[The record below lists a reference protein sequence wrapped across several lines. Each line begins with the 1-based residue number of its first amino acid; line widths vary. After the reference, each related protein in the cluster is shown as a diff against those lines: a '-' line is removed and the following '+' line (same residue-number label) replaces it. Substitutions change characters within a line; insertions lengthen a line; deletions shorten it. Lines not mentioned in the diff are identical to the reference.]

1 MEVVRVQ
8 NLAGDCLAVL
18 VTCTPSWQ
26 ADIKATVGRAWH
38 IAPLCQKLLCGCLVL
53 DGTEQLPEVFGEGKD
68 QFLVMLVSTT
78 ELYRSLVR
86 GNISLQEEQDL
97 QAMVRDSRG
106 TCREGLLPEFINHL
120 SGNASTR
127 SRVLAILSECSQG
140 RDLVFDA
147 VQSCMDDDDLSV
159 REAAVVALAN
169 LVETEGSE
177 RSVVALAA
185 QQGNSSYRVRV
196 RVFREMGRVVE
207 RGNAHAIKATADL
220 LEHHAIDIRAEA
232 AMRMDTL
239 SDSGREV
246 ALAAVEQRLE
256 HHEVGVRH
264 AATLALGC
272 LARPDHQRSLRAL
285 TARLNDSEESIV
297 QLARS
302 GLVRMGVSVWPV
314 AGSARNYD
322 QNRSSARQV

>member
-1 MEVVRVQ
+1 MKEGV
-8 NLAGDCLAVL
+8 
-18 VTCTPSWQ
+18 S
-26 ADIKATVGRAWH
+26 RAWH
-38 IAPLCQKLLCGCLVL
+38 IAPLCQQLLHGSLVL
-53 DGTEQLPEVFGEGKD
+53 HGSEQLHDVFDEGED
-68 QFLVMLVSTT
+68 WSLVMVVSTV

-97 QAMVRDSRG
+97 QAMVRNSRG

-127 SRVLAILSECSQG
+127 SRVLATLSECSQG

-147 VQSCMDDDDLSV
+147 VQSCMDDDDLTV
-159 REAAVVALAN
+159 REVAIVAMAN
-169 LVETEGSE
+169 LVQHEKSA
-177 RSVVALAA
+177 RAVVALAA
-185 QQGNSSYRVRV
+185 QQGNSSYQVRV

-220 LEHHAIDIRAEA
+220 LEHHAIEIRAEA
-232 AMRMDTL
+232 AVRMDTL
-239 SDSGREV
+239 SDSGRQV

-256 HHEVGVRH
+256 HHEVGVRF
-264 AATLALGC
+264 AATLALGR
-272 LARPDHQRSLRAL
+272 LARPDHQRSLSAL

-302 GLVRMGVSVWPV
+302 VLVRMRVMV
-314 AGSARNYD
+314 
-322 QNRSSARQV
+322 